1 MNQYVKRIDE
11 LQKNV
16 ILKAILVIFIFIFN
30 MRNISSLD
38 MPAIVGDEFGYWANA
53 ATFAGYD
60 WSGLASSLSSYYSYG
75 YGFILAIL
83 IKIAPS
89 MQNAYSMA
97 IVLNCILAS
106 GAFLL
111 LSLSLENMCLNVDR
125 RLIIISSAM
134 VVMYPSIQHNTQF
147 AWSETVLFSV
157 FSIIACL
164 FAKYVNEKKKKYI
177 LLLILGV
184 TYLYMIHQ
192 RSIGVFA
199 VTVFFIICISCLD
212 LKAEHKSKANAIK
225 IMLLLCV
232 IIVVGLV
239 IGKYIK
245 DSQQS
250 KLWNNMEN
258 VEFLIGNEE
267 EKGSDVNDYSGQL
280 WKIKALFSLSG
291 VYNFLLSFLGKIFY
305 FGLSSFGIGY
315 LGLIKCF
322 HSLYKLIKN
331 RGEGEPYEWWT
342 CYIGMAY
349 MAAVIVSAIYFLV
362 PSRIDTIIYGRY
374 SDWLASPIVLI
385 GFLELMFIANTRKIK
400 WVCLFTVF
408 NEINLL
414 ILWYAIKKYDL
425 WFFFG
430 TCSPIGQGFREKM
443 KCDVHWVI
451 LMTQVVQL
459 VMIII
464 FLLSSIKK
472 EKLKR
477 ITSVITVSMMW
488 YFITKSAIDY
498 DINMGN
504 KEEMKYLAS
513 EINKQHAD
521 NIVYYMADDVG
532 EHWHIYSIQFLLGSK
547 PIKVKISN
555 SQQFD
560 EIEDSDDLLIINND
574 KALLSSLTR
583 FDNVAE
589 TENFVIGYCR

>member
-1 MNQYVKRIDE
+1 MNQYVKRIGE

-30 MRNISSLD
+30 MRNISILD

-97 IVLNCILAS
+97 IILNCILVS

-111 LSLSLENMCLNVDR
+111 LSLSLENMCLNVDK
-125 RLIIISSAM
+125 RLITISSAM
-134 VVMYPSIQHNTQF
+134 VIMYPSIQHNTQF
-147 AWSETVLFSV
+147 AWSETILFFV
-157 FSIIACL
+157 FSIIAYL
-164 FAKYVNEKKKKYI
+164 FAKYVTEKKKIYTV
-177 LLLILGV
+177 LLILGI

-192 RSIGVFA
+192 RTIGVFV
-199 VTVFFIICISCLD
+199 VTISFILYISCFG
-212 LKAEHKSKANAIK
+212 LKAEYRSKANAFK
-225 IMLLLCV
+225 IMQLLCV
-232 IIVVGLV
+232 IIVGLL

-245 DSQQS
+245 DNQQS
-250 KLWNNMEN
+250 KLWNNMAN
-258 VEFLIGNEE
+258 VEFLVENAEVSGA
-267 EKGSDVNDYSGQL
+267 DVNDYSGQL

-291 VYNFLLSFLGKIFY
+291 VYNFFINFFGKIFY

-322 HSLYKLIKN
+322 NNLYKLIKS
-331 RGEGEPYEWWT
+331 RGEGEIYEWWT

-349 MAAVIVSAIYFLV
+349 IATVIVSAIYFLI
-362 PSRIDTIIYGRY
+362 PQRIDTIIYGRY

-385 GFLELMFIANTRKIK
+385 GFLELMSIANAKKIK

-425 WFFFG
+425 WFFYG
-430 TCSPIGQGFREKM
+430 ACSPIGLGFRERM

-459 VMIII
+459 VMVII
-464 FLLSSIKK
+464 FSFSSIKK
-472 EKLKR
+472 ESLKR
-477 ITSVITVSMMW
+477 ITSVIAVSMMW

-513 EINKQHAD
+513 VINKQHAD
-521 NIVYYMADDVG
+521 NIVYYVADDVG
-532 EHWHIYSIQFLLGSK
+532 EHWRIYPIQFLLGSES
-547 PIKVKISN
+547 IKVKMSN

-560 EIEDSDDLLIINND
+560 EIEDSDDLLIIYND